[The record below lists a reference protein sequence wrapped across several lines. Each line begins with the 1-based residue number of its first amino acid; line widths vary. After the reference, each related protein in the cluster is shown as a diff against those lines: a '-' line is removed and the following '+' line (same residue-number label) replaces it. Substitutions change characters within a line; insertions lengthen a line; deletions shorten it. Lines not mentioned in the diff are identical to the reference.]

1 MKSALSF
8 YDIKKK
14 TKFSSAEW
22 TIQEKT
28 TKGRT
33 RYFAVA
39 KVPGEAR
46 EAWLIVSKD
55 FATAN
60 MAGM

>member
-14 TKFSSAEW
+14 TKFSSIEW
-22 TIQEKT
+22 AIQEKT

-60 MAGM
+60 KGM

>member
-14 TKFSSAEW
+14 TKFSSMEW
-22 TIQEKT
+22 AIQEKT

-39 KVPGEAR
+39 KVPGEVR

-55 FATAN
+55 FAMAN
-60 MAGM
+60 KGM

>member
-22 TIQEKT
+22 EIREKT

-39 KVPGEAR
+39 KVLGEAR

-60 MAGM
+60 KGM

>member
-1 MKSALSF
+1 MKQALSF

-14 TKFSSAEW
+14 SKFSSTEW
-22 TIQEKT
+22 KILTKT
-28 TKGRT
+28 AKGRT

-39 KVPGEAR
+39 PVVGESR

-60 MAGM
+60 MNM